1 MDVRG
6 GRAKALPPRL
16 VHAFNIG
23 SPTSTSTTPKGGIG
37 ISGGRSGVT
46 ILDGELV
53 ENNPHNND
61 SSSKE
66 WLFLVFDSVVLG
78 GFDIG
83 AVEHFGFRLAHTN
96 EWLLQR
102 GAFNSAPPVPVPA
115 AAPPVAGVAVVGV
128 AAAPAPAP
136 PPPLRLVVKSF
147 VAAQN
152 LEVLRSRLQPLLVIK
167 NKKKHTHT
175 HTRTLHTHIT
185 SDGTQTPSPATK
197 NPSSSSCITLGPVGV
212 HVPRAWRALY
222 RVRRHSAGAGLA
234 PLLPAQLLEV
244 EAAWLCHG

>member
-1 MDVRG
+1 
-6 GRAKALPPRL
+6 
-16 VHAFNIG
+16 
-23 SPTSTSTTPKGGIG
+23 
-37 ISGGRSGVT
+37 VT

-102 GAFNSAPPVPVPA
+102 GAFNSAPPVPAPA
-115 AAPPVAGVAVVGV
+115 AAAAPVAGVAVVGV

-136 PPPLRLVVKSF
+136 APPPLRLVVKSF

-167 NKKKHTHT
+167 NKKKHTHVHTHAHNT
-175 HTRTLHTHIT
+175 HT
-185 SDGTQTPSPATK
+185 
-197 NPSSSSCITLGPVGV
+197 
-212 HVPRAWRALY
+212 
-222 RVRRHSAGAGLA
+222 
-234 PLLPAQLLEV
+234 
-244 EAAWLCHG
+244 